1 MRWQISRPRVP
12 LLRSDADNLNMRI
25 GIRHIVTALL
35 TLALVCA
42 TPFVSLA
49 NQKAVHVREYT
60 RKDGTKVAAH
70 DRKAPEKKSRQDKA
84 ATTQNGK
91 ATAKAAPVAT
101 ASTTS
106 TSSTVARDAHGRI
119 QRGEAAKHA
128 FARQTGYPNGRP
140 GYVIDHVIPLACG
153 GPDTTANMQ
162 WQTIAEGKA
171 KDRTERANC
180 R

>member
-1 MRWQISRPRVP
+1 
-12 LLRSDADNLNMRI
+12 MRI

-35 TLALVCA
+35 SLALVCA

-49 NQKAVHVREYT
+49 NQKTVHVREYT

-70 DRKAPEKKSRQDKA
+70 DRKA
-84 ATTQNGK
+84 
-91 ATAKAAPVAT
+91 
-101 ASTTS
+101 
-106 TSSTVARDAHGRI
+106 HI
-119 QRGEAAKHA
+119 
-128 FARQTGYPNGRP
+128 
-140 GYVIDHVIPLACG
+140 IPLACG
-153 GPDTTANMQ
+153 GSDTPANMQ